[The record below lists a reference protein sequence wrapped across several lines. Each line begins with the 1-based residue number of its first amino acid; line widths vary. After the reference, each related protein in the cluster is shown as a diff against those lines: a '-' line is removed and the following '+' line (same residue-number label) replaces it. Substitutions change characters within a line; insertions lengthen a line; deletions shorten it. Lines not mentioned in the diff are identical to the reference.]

1 MSDAGLV
8 QFMSALGE
16 ISHGMNKSSISPVW
30 HKELLN
36 TRDPSRMTCTHDE
49 YEQVSNIK
57 GTIFR
62 SFFFG
67 PTEVA
72 AIRAL
77 LPPHQQQHS
86 NFEILTAFLWRCRT
100 IALQP
105 DIEEE
110 VRIICIV
117 NACGKFI
124 NPPSPNGYYGNTF
137 AFPAAATTAGKLIE
151 NSLGYS
157 LKLVKKAKAE
167 VTQEYMHSVANL
179 MVIKGRPHFTVVRS
193 YLVVDAKHAGFR
205 EVDFGWGKPCY
216 GGPAKGGVV
225 SSSYIP
231 FKNARGE
238 EGLVIPVCLPTQAM
252 ERFIKELDSVL
263 KNNIN
268 QPTMGGPKPIFIISS
283 L

>member
-1 MSDAGLV
+1 MQVTRLKCGGFIFALRLNHRMSDAAGLV
-8 QFMSALGE
+8 RFLSALGE
-16 ISHGMNKSSISPVW
+16 ISHGMNKPSISPVW
-30 HKELLN
+30 LRELLN
-36 TRDPSRMTCTHDE
+36 ARNPPRVTCTHDE

-67 PTEVA
+67 HTEVA

-86 NFEILTAFLWRCRT
+86 NFEILVAFLWRCRT

-105 DIEEE
+105 DIDKE
-110 VRIICIV
+110 VRIV
-117 NACGKFI
+117 NMHGKFI
-124 NPPSPNGYYGNTF
+124 NPPLPNGYYGNTF
-137 AFPAAATTAGKLIE
+137 AFPAAVTTA
-151 NSLGYS
+151 
-157 LKLVKKAKAE
+157 VK
-167 VTQEYMHSVANL
+167 S
-179 MVIKGRPHFTVVRS
+179 RPHFTMGRS
-193 YLVVDAKHAGFR
+193 YLVVDVKHAGFR

-231 FKNARGE
+231 FKNAKGV
-238 EGLVIPVCLPTQAM
+238 EGFVIPVCLPTQAM